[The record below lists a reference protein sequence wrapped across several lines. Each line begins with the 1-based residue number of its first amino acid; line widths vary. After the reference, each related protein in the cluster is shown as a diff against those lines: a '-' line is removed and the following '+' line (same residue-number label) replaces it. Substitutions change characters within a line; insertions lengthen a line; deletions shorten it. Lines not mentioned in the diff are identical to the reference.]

1 MKIKVKII
9 TPGCM
14 PTITEKGDWIDL
26 RAAET
31 VYMNAPQAGVR
42 KRKKSIEGEQVSTRD
57 VKFDYKLIRLGV
69 AMKLP
74 KGFEA
79 VVNPRSSTMQ
89 SHRVISANSQGV
101 IDNSYCG
108 NDDEWRFP
116 AIAMEDTTIF
126 QSHRICQFRIQPS
139 QNATVWQKLR
149 WLFSG
154 KVKFEVVDDLKGNN
168 RGGFGTSG
176 VQ

>member
-14 PTITEKGDWIDL
+14 PTMTEKGDWIDL

-31 VYMNAPQAGVR
+31 VVMRAPQAGVR
-42 KRKKSIEGEQVSTRD
+42 KRSIEGEQVSTRD
-57 VKFDYKLIRLGV
+57 VKFDYQLIRLGV
-69 AMKLP
+69 AMRLP

-79 VVNPRSSTMQ
+79 VINPRSSTMKNF
-89 SHRVISANSQGV
+89 RVISANSQGV

-154 KVKFEVVDDLKGNN
+154 KIKFEVVENLDSNS

>member
-14 PTITEKGDWIDL
+14 PVVTEKGDWIDL

-31 VYMNAPQAGVR
+31 VHMKAPQAGVR
-42 KRKKSIEGEQVSTRD
+42 KRKRSVGGEQVSTRD
-57 VKFDYKLIRLGV
+57 VKFDYQLIRLGV

-79 VVNPRSSTMQ
+79 VVNPRSSTMGNY
-89 SHRVISANSQGV
+89 RIISANSQGV
-101 IDNSYCG
+101 IDNTYCG
-108 NDDEWRFP
+108 NEDEWRFP
-116 AIAMEDTTIF
+116 AIAMEDTTIW
-126 QSHRICQFRIQPS
+126 QSHRICQFKIQPS
-139 QNATVWQKLR
+139 QNATVWQKLK
-149 WLFSG
+149 WLFSS
-154 KVKFEVVDDLKGNN
+154 KIKFEVVEDLGGSN

-176 VQ
+176 VK

>member
-14 PTITEKGDWIDL
+14 PTMTEKGDWVDL

-31 VYMNAPQAGVR
+31 VHMRAPQAGVR
-42 KRKKSIEGEQVSTRD
+42 KRKRDIGGEQVSTRD
-57 VKFDYKLIRLGV
+57 VKFDYQLIRLGV

-79 VVNPRSSTMQ
+79 VINPRSSTMKNFG
-89 SHRVISANSQGV
+89 VISANSQGV

-116 AIAMEDTTIF
+116 AIAMKDTTIF

-154 KVKFEVVDDLKGNN
+154 KIKFEVVENLDSNS

>member
-1 MKIKVKII
+1 MKIKVKIL

-31 VYMNAPQAGVR
+31 VHMNAPQAGVR
-42 KRKKSIEGEQVSTRD
+42 KRKTSVRGEQVSTRD

-79 VVNPRSSTMQ
+79 VVNPRSSTM
-89 SHRVISANSQGV
+89 
-101 IDNSYCG
+101 
-108 NDDEWRFP
+108 
-116 AIAMEDTTIF
+116 
-126 QSHRICQFRIQPS
+126 
-139 QNATVWQKLR
+139 
-149 WLFSG
+149 
-154 KVKFEVVDDLKGNN
+154 
-168 RGGFGTSG
+168 
-176 VQ
+176 

>member
-14 PTITEKGDWIDL
+14 PTMTEKGDWVDL

-31 VYMNAPQAGVR
+31 VHMRAPQAGVR
-42 KRKKSIEGEQVSTRD
+42 KRKRDIGGEQASTRD
-57 VKFDYKLIRLGV
+57 VKFDYQLIRLGV

-79 VVNPRSSTMQ
+79 VINPRSSTMQ
-89 SHRVISANSQGV
+89 NFRVISANSQGV

-154 KVKFEVVDDLKGNN
+154 KIKFEVVENLDSNS